1 MTPMMPSSTSQVGHT
16 ALELLL
22 VSTLVATLAALAV
35 PLTLDTLDDA
45 RAEAAA
51 RYLAARFALARGQAA
66 RRSARVAIRF
76 ERRDTDYVYATYLD
90 GNRNGVL
97 TRDVQSGIDLPL
109 TPLERLSDRF
119 SGVQFGVMRGVSPIE
134 PGEQLSEGDDPVRA
148 GSANTLSFAPDG
160 SGTSGTVY
168 VRGRRRQ
175 TAVRVL
181 GATGR
186 FRTLSFDAANRRWSP
201 P

>member
-1 MTPMMPSSTSQVGHT
+1 MTSMIPPSTSQRGHT

-22 VSTLVATLAALAV
+22 VGTLVATLAAMAV
-35 PLTLDTLDDA
+35 PLTSDSLDDA

-76 ERRDTDYVYATYLD
+76 ERRDADYVYATYLD

-97 TRDVQSGIDLPL
+97 TRDIQSGIDLPL

-119 SGVQFGVMRGVSPIE
+119 SGVQFGVMRGLSPIE

-148 GSANTLSFAPDG
+148 RLRQHTQLRTRWIGDVGHGLCPRSPATDGGACVGSH
-160 SGTSGTVY
+160 
-168 VRGRRRQ
+168 R
-175 TAVRVL
+175 
-181 GATGR
+181 
-186 FRTLSFDAANRRWSP
+186 P
-201 P
+201 PSYLVV